1 MKRVETER
9 RVLVDRRIPAGM
21 VQASES
27 DHEGLTMS
35 GFPEGELT
43 RLLRA
48 AESGDAAAS
57 GRAFELVYQELRRLA
72 GAQMS
77 RTPPGQTLEPTALVH
92 EAFLRLMGRDDPRR
106 STDRRHFFAAAAQA
120 MRDIVIESARRK
132 GRLKR
137 GGGWRRLDVDE
148 VEEAA
153 GRVAEASGSDLIALD
168 EAISELARAEPR
180 CAEVVRLRYWTGLK
194 MDEIAEVLA
203 LSVPTVERDW
213 RFARTYLFARLTK
226 GS

>member
-1 MKRVETER
+1 MKRVEAGR
-9 RVLVDRRIPAGM
+9 RVIVDKRIPAGM
-21 VQASES
+21 AQAPER
-27 DHEGLTMS
+27 DHAGLTMS

-148 VEEAA
+148 VEAA
-153 GRVAEASGSDLIALD
+153 GRVAEASGGDLIALD

-213 RFARTYLFARLTK
+213 RFARTYLFARLTE